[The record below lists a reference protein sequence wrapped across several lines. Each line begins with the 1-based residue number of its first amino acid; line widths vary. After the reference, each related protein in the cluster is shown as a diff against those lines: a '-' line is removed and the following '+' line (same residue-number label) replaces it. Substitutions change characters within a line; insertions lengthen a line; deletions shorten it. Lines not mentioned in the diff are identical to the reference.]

1 MSQTYIPA
9 EMRRLVIGRAGS
21 RCEYCLIHEDDTYFG
36 CEVDHVVSEKHGGL
50 TVVENLAYACL
61 VCNRYKGSD
70 LGSILGPSGD
80 LIRFF
85 NPRIDAWSEHF
96 SLDGAIIKPLT
107 VIGQVTERIFR
118 FNAIERLMERE
129 ALQAIGRY
137 PTGAETKG
145 YSARTDRKDLKPV

>member
-1 MSQTYIPA
+1 
-9 EMRRLVIGRAGS
+9 MRRLVIGRAGR

-70 LGSILGPSGD
+70 LGSILVPSGV

-85 NPRIDAWSEHF
+85 NPRIDVWSDHF
-96 SLDGAIIKPLT
+96 SLDGVIVKPLT
-107 VIGQVTERIFR
+107 AIGQVTERILR
-118 FNAIERLMERE
+118 FNAVERLMERE
-129 ALQAIGRY
+129 ALRVIGRY
-137 PTGAETKG
+137 PIGAETG
-145 YSARTDRKDLKPV
+145 GT

>member
-1 MSQTYIPA
+1 MSQTYVPA
-9 EMRRLVIGRAGS
+9 EMRRLVIGRAAR

-70 LGSILGPSGD
+70 LGSILVPSGD

-96 SLDGAIIKPLT
+96 AFDGVAIKPLT
-107 VIGQVTERIFR
+107 AIGQVTERIFR
-118 FNAIERLMERE
+118 FNVVEHLMERE
-129 ALQAIGRY
+129 ALRVIGRY
-137 PTGAETKG
+137 PIGVQSG
-145 YSARTDRKDLKPV
+145 GP